1 MRLRR
6 DKRMIVLQPSATR
19 HKFRLCTGFATGRPP
34 EHPPGR
40 PLRYRIQAMGKK
52 ADKDYKKYKAPD
64 GAISRAE
71 GHSRRCRYY
80 ESVAVQR
87 HLSPRRSVTGGPL
100 GPNINGSLKILDLI
114 QKRLEND

>member
-1 MRLRR
+1 M
-6 DKRMIVLQPSATR
+6 
-19 HKFRLCTGFATGRPP
+19 GRFP

-87 HLSPRRSVTGGPL
+87 HLSPRRPANCQLRPEGPI
-100 GPNINGSLKILDLI
+100 GPNLH
-114 QKRLEND
+114 